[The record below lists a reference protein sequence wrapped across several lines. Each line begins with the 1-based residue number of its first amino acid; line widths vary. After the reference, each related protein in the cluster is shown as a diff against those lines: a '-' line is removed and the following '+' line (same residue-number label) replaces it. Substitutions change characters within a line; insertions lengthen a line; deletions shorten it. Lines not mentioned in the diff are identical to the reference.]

1 MRWILAHWTLHIVGK
16 SRQHPA
22 TITWAHVSETAS
34 DVALFRCSGVSRTAV
49 EYGIERLNS
58 EVAAWMRGDDI
69 PDGNKAQ
76 PPFLA
81 MG

>member
-1 MRWILAHWTLHIVGK
+1 M
-16 SRQHPA
+16 
-22 TITWAHVSETAS
+22 
-34 DVALFRCSGVSRTAV
+34 VALNSGVRGPPPARVVCNAV

-69 PDGNKAQ
+69 ADGNKAH